1 MKFELL
7 ENEIL
12 GDAALV
18 GQPTIYRDAPVRVKC
33 GGRQCAKAGIDCP
46 VIMQKINSGSNE
58 IAMQEAQEVE
68 F

>member
-1 MKFELL
+1 LFEVKFELL

-18 GQPTIYRDAPVRVKC
+18 GQPTIYRDAPVRVKMRWQAVRE
-33 GGRQCAKAGIDCP
+33 GWYRLPRNNAED
-46 VIMQKINSGSNE
+46 KIW
-58 IAMQEAQEVE
+58 

>member
-12 GDAALV
+12 GEAALV
-18 GQPTIYRDAPVRVKC
+18 GQPTTIYRDAPVRVKMRWQAVRE
-33 GGRQCAKAGIDCP
+33 GWYRLPSNTAED
-46 VIMQKINSGSNE
+46 KIW
-58 IAMQEAQEVE
+58 

>member
-12 GDAALV
+12 GEAALV
-18 GQPTIYRDAPVRVKC
+18 GQPTTIYRDAPVRVKC

-46 VIMQKINSGSNE
+46 VILQKIKCGSNE
-58 IAMQEAQEVE
+58 IAM
-68 F
+68 